1 MKRILIIFCLN
12 LVLQIAISQNIK
24 IYGYVSD
31 ISTKEKIIGAI
42 VKIGNNVVTTNEF
55 GYYSLT
61 IEKNNQ
67 NSTLFCT
74 YLGFEKYETA
84 MEISENKRIDI
95 ELKPSNEISNII
107 VKGTKQNLQN
117 FSITDVQVKKLP
129 TLVGE
134 KDILKSIQ
142 LMPGVQF
149 GNEGTSDLYVR
160 GGTPEQ
166 NLILVDDIPIYY
178 IGHLGSF
185 VSIFDINS
193 INKVKLYKSGFP
205 AKYSGFLSSI
215 LDVRL
220 KDGNS
225 QKIEGEFSIGIV
237 SSKLSLNGPII
248 KNKLSFVLTIRECNL
263 SLIEIIYNRFN
274 KNNYKI
280 PVYNF
285 YDFNSKI
292 NFNLSKTD
300 KIDISIYN
308 GKDINSLKIKE
319 FNNFLYTPN
328 VKANETLNNSWGNTL
343 FSARWTHIYSSSLF
357 QKLII
362 GYTTFKYINSIEEKI
377 SLIDSNKLK
386 INSTNNFNYNSQIQD
401 IVAKLDYDY
410 QINSNNKIN
419 FGLNF
424 VSHFFQPAS
433 ISATIA
439 STSENPFSFNF
450 EQKKYNTQEI
460 NCYVDYNFYSKII
473 NAYAGLNYN
482 LYYNESFWHQIQ
494 PHIILVLFPAKK
506 ISLNL
511 TYDKNYQNFHLLT
524 KTNSA
529 IPSDMRVPATK
540 IAIPQKANQY
550 ALSINFLFNKRINF
564 TAGAFYKYIQ
574 NTIDYRVFLNDED
587 TTFSLDWEKNIL
599 INGVGKAYGAEFL
612 LQLDFEKFSS
622 WVSYTYM
629 NNTRQ
634 YDGFNKSKPFAANFD
649 RRHNLQIV
657 MDFSFSKN
665 FSISSIF
672 MYGSG
677 YPFNLP
683 AVQQNIVELFE
694 NSSNIQFAPSFVIL
708 DNSHYTTG
716 TFFSNKVFINQEY
729 NKYRMPDYHRLDICF
744 NWSKF
749 TKKAIHTF
757 SLNFYNVYNRKNPLF
772 LYFGKDKNNEIKLF
786 KYSLFPII
794 PSISWSYKF

>member
-1 MKRILIIFCLN
+1 MKRILLIFLLN
-12 LVLQIAISQNIK
+12 IVLQLAICQNIK

-31 ISTKEKIIGAI
+31 LSTKERIIGAI
-42 VKIGNNVVTTNEF
+42 VNIDNNVVSTNEF
-55 GYYSLT
+55 GFYSLT
-61 IEKNNQ
+61 VDKNTQ
-67 NSTLFCT
+67 NASIQCR
-74 YLGFEKYETA
+74 YIGFEKYQIAIELTD
-84 MEISENKRIDI
+84 NKRIDI

-117 FSITDVQVKKLP
+117 FSISDVQVKKLP
-129 TLVGE
+129 SLVGE

-166 NLILVDDIPIYY
+166 NLILVDDIPVYY

-185 VSIFDINS
+185 ISIFDINS

-220 KDGNS
+220 KDGN
-225 QKIEGEFSIGIV
+225 QKKMEGEFSIGIV

-248 KNKLSFVLTIRECNL
+248 KDKLSFVLTIRECNL
-263 SLIEIIYNRFN
+263 SLIEAIYNRFQ

-292 NFNLSKTD
+292 NYNLSKFD
-300 KIDISIYN
+300 KIDISFYKGQDRNI
-308 GKDINSLKIKE
+308 LKIND
-319 FNNFLYTPN
+319 FDGFMYFSN
-328 VKANETLNNSWGNTL
+328 VKADETMNNSWGNNIV
-343 FSARWTHIYSSSLF
+343 SARWTHIYSSSLF
-357 QKLII
+357 QKIII
-362 GYTTFKYINSIEEKI
+362 GYTSFKYKNTVEEIIKLVELDSITI
-377 SLIDSNKLK
+377 G
-386 INSTNNFNYNSQIQD
+386 STNNFEYNSQIQD
-401 IVAKLDYDY
+401 IIAKLDYDY
-410 QINSNNKIN
+410 QLNSNNKIN

-424 VSHFFQPAS
+424 VSHFYQPAS
-433 ISATIA
+433 ISAMSSSN
-439 STSENPFSFNF
+439 STTQLTYNF
-450 EQKKYNTQEI
+450 EQNRQNTQEM
-460 NCYVDYNFYSKII
+460 NLYVDYNFYSNII
-473 NAYAGLNYN
+473 NAFVGLNYN
-482 LYYNESFWHQIQ
+482 LYYNQNFWQQIQ
-494 PHIILVLFPAKK
+494 PHIALVLFPAKK
-506 ISLNL
+506 VSINL

-524 KTNSA
+524 QTNSA

-540 IAIPQKANQY
+540 VAVPQKANQF
-550 ALSINFLFNKRINF
+550 ALSFNLLFNKKISF
-564 TAGAFYKYIQ
+564 TAGTFYKYIQ
-574 NTIDYRVFLNDED
+574 NTIDFRVFASDED
-587 TTFSLDWEKNIL
+587 TSFSIDWEKNIL
-599 INGVGKAYGAEFL
+599 KNGVGKAYGAEFL

-629 NNTRQ
+629 YNTRQ
-634 YDGFNKSKPFAANFD
+634 YEGFNKSKPFAANFD

-657 MDFSFSKN
+657 LDYSLSKKFSV
-665 FSISSIF
+665 SSIF
-672 MYGSG
+672 MFGSG

-683 AVQQNIVELFE
+683 VIQQNIVELIE
-694 NSSNIQFAPSFVIL
+694 NRSHFQSVPSIIIL
-708 DNSHYTTG
+708 DNSYYATG
-716 TFFSNKVFINQEY
+716 TLFSNKVFINQEY

-749 TKKAIHTF
+749 SKKAIHTF
-757 SLNFYNVYNRKNPLF
+757 TLNFYNVYNRTNALF
-772 LYFGKDKNNEIKLF
+772 LYFKKDINNQIKLY

-794 PSISWSYKF
+794 PSFSWSYKF